1 MNSWFF
7 YENYNMRIIFGI
19 IVSVILSLITSVLF
33 PNLSIEKSTIN
44 TLFTIAGVLF
54 SVGASL
60 LVTSN
65 ASNVPNEKFKR
76 NIRNE
81 VSSILRK
88 FLFCLFVIS
97 AVFILL
103 ETKMEIPIG
112 NWFVWHI
119 SHFLLFANIFAI
131 FYFAIN
137 FIKIQAINR
146 RIDDEVNKSS

>member
-1 MNSWFF
+1 MNYLLI
-7 YENYNMRIIFGI
+7 YESFSMKIIFGI
-19 IVSVILSLITSVLF
+19 IVSVVLSIITSVLF
-33 PNLSIEKSTIN
+33 PNLCVGNSTVN
-44 TLFTIAGVLF
+44 TLFTIAGILF

-65 ASNVPNEKFKR
+65 ASNVPNEKFRR

-88 FLFCLFVIS
+88 FLFCLFVIT
-97 AVFILL
+97 AFFVLL
-103 ETKMEIPIG
+103 ETKMEIPVSD
-112 NWFVWHI
+112 WFVWHI
-119 SHFLLFANIFAI
+119 SNFLLFANLFAI

-146 RIDDEVNKSS
+146 RIDDEVNKGS